1 MPVLSRW
8 GRALLIPVALVGL
21 AGCDRGSTAY
31 QHIKGLPYSQWDR
44 YAASLPLEE
53 RLDLHKEIMER
64 SGHNPQMTIEASFS
78 TQPAE
83 TYKSIVNRIRH
94 GDKNRYY
101 LGVIYEIN
109 RSPQFKICSQSDRS
123 VVQSYLF
130 GIAGYPGQERYQPDF
145 YSC

>member
-1 MPVLSRW
+1 MPVLKKWEW
-8 GRALLIPVALVGL
+8 GLLVLVALAGL
-21 AGCDRGSTAY
+21 AGCDRGSPAY
-31 QHIKGLPYSQWDR
+31 RHIKDLPYSQWDR
-44 YAASLPLEE
+44 YAASLSVEQ

-78 TQPAE
+78 AQPVE

-109 RSPQFKICSQSDRS
+109 RSPGFKVCSQLDRAI
-123 VVQSYLF
+123 VQSYLS
-130 GIAGYPGQERYQPDF
+130 GLGGYPDQEQYRPDF
-145 YSC
+145 YNC